1 MNSLPKKK
9 QNQCMK
15 KSINLN
21 LVKYKA
27 KPYILGCS
35 FGPDSMA
42 LLNMLIE
49 QKYDVVVAFVNYHKR
64 EASKYEE
71 KSLKEF
77 CKIHNIKF
85 YGLDCR
91 LLHKPE
97 NANFQAWARDV
108 RYNFFKKIY
117 DQEDACGLL
126 IAHNQDDA
134 IETYLLQQKRGS
146 TISYFGL
153 PLEKEYLGMKIF
165 RPLLDIKKKDLQKYD
180 DDNDVPYSID
190 CSNLTD
196 DYERNKIRHH
206 IVEKLSDEERLKYLS
221 EIKSK
226 NEEILF
232 KQKILIKYIHDNVLY
247 VEELEKLDDTLLKEL
262 LIYYFNKNNVY
273 SLSNGLILEIKKN
286 FKSTKSNI
294 VIKLNDE
301 YYLAQEYKE
310 ISIQRYAKPYSY
322 IIKEPSHFKCEYFEI
337 DFKNGFDRNITPD
350 SFPLTIRSPKKDD
363 IVYIDGHKQTISR
376 LFINF
381 KMPYHLRALWP
392 LILNKD
398 GKIIYVARYRKDYVD
413 NHKTIFKILLK

>member
-1 MNSLPKKK
+1 
-9 QNQCMK
+9 MK

-49 QKYDVVVAFVNYHKR
+49 QEYDVVVAFVNYHKR
-64 EASKYEE
+64 EESKYEE

-97 NANFQAWARDV
+97 NTNFQAWARDV
-108 RYNFFKKIY
+108 RYDFFKKIY
-117 DQEDACGLL
+117 DQENACGLL

-153 PLEKEYLGMKIF
+153 PSEKQYLGMKIF
-165 RPLLDIKKKDLQKYD
+165 RPLLNIKKKDLQKYD

-206 IVEKLSDEERLKYLS
+206 IVEKLSDEERLKFLS

-226 NEEILF
+226 NEGILF
-232 KQKILIKYIHDNVLY
+232 KQKILIEYIHDNVLY
-247 VEELEKLDDTLLKEL
+247 VEELKKLDDTLLKEL

-337 DFKNGFDRNITPD
+337 DFTNGFDRNITPD